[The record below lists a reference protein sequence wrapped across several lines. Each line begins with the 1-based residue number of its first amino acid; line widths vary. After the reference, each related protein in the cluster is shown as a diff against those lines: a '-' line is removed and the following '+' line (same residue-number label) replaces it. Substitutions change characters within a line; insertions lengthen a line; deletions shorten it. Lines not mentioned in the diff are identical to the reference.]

1 MKFTLS
7 WLKTHLDTDAT
18 LEQITDTLTRI
29 GLELEGVEDRGASL
43 ASFRIAQVIEAV
55 PHPNA
60 DRLRACKVD
69 TGHGIVSVVCG
80 APNARTGMK
89 SVFAAPGSFIPG
101 TGITLKVGEIR
112 GVRSAGMLLSVR
124 EMGLGEDHAGIID
137 LPEDAPVGMPYVAW
151 AGLDDPLIE
160 VCVTPNRGDCF
171 SVRGIARD
179 LAAAGIGTL
188 KPWQPVKVPAA
199 WSADSIAAPKTSA
212 ASELGDMRDAG
223 VHGPRWQ
230 IDWPAACPWVLGR
243 TVRNL
248 KNGPSPQW
256 LQDRLASVGLRP
268 INALVDVTNF
278 FTLDLGR
285 PLHVFDVG
293 KLTGDVLALRRG
305 AGETFHA
312 LNGKDY
318 TLDPED
324 CAIADAAGVQ
334 SMGGVMGG
342 AATGCDE
349 ATTAVFVEC
358 ALFDPVRVAQ
368 TGRRHQIISDARQRF
383 ERGIDVALMPDAVE
397 AATAM
402 ILELCGGEPGPV
414 VEAGAMPAWQRDA
427 TLRFARIAALGG
439 SDIPSDEAVVSLQR
453 LGFTLRSRDA
463 ETMTV
468 AVPSWRN
475 DVAATVVLDL
485 APDLDPEVAAKVAEG
500 CAIIE
505 PECDLIEE
513 VLRLRGLD
521 AVPPVSLPRTAPVPP
536 ATLTARQVRAAVAQR
551 TLAAAGL
558 AECVTFSFMATQDAR
573 LFGEAPDSLRLTNPI
588 AADLDQLRPTP
599 VATLVL
605 AAKRNAARG
614 YPDVALFEVGP
625 AFAEAAPKGQRL
637 LAAGVRAGATP
648 RNWLGSSRPVD
659 APADWWLAPSRP
671 VDAMDAK
678 GDLWAAL
685 AAIGVPMD
693 ALMLAPDAPDFYHPG
708 RSATVRQGPKT
719 VLGSFGELHPRVLAA
734 LDLQGPVVAFEL
746 DLDAVG
752 DPKRR
757 RKTPPDLPSFQ
768 PVRRDFAFLV
778 DATVTADALIRA
790 ARGADR
796 ALIAGVVLF
805 DRYQGEHLPQGK
817 VSLAIEVTFQPRE
830 RTLTDAE
837 IEAACQKVV
846 TAVAKTTGAVLR

>member
-18 LEQITDTLTRI
+18 LDRITATLTRI
-29 GLELEGVEDRGASL
+29 GLELEGVEDRGAAL
-43 ASFRIAQVIEAV
+43 ASFRIARVIEAV

-60 DRLRACKVD
+60 DRLRACRVD
-69 TGHGIVSVVCG
+69 TGDGIVSVVCG

-89 SVFAAPGSFIPG
+89 GVFAAPGSFIPG

-112 GVRSAGMLLSVR
+112 GVRSAGMLLSAR
-124 EMGLGEDHAGIID
+124 EMGLGDDHSGIID
-137 LPEDAPVGMPYVAW
+137 LPADAPVGMPYVAW

-160 VCVTPNRGDCF
+160 VSVTPNRGDCF

-179 LAAAGIGTL
+179 LAAAGIGAL
-188 KPWQPVKVPAA
+188 KPWQPARIAPAF
-199 WSADSIAAPKTSA
+199 D
-212 ASELGDMRDAG
+212 G
-223 VHGPRWQ
+223 GPRWR
-230 IDWPAACPWVLGR
+230 IDWPEACPWILGR

-256 LQDRLASVGLRP
+256 LQDRLTAVGLRP
-268 INALVDVTNF
+268 INALVDMTNF

-293 KLTGDVLALRRG
+293 KLAGEVLILRRG
-305 AGETFHA
+305 AGETLRA

-318 TLDPED
+318 VLDPED

-334 SMGGVMGG
+334 SMGGLMGG
-342 AATGCDE
+342 EASGCD
-349 ATTAVFVEC
+349 ATTTAVFVEC

-368 TGRRHQIISDARQRF
+368 TGRRHQIVSDARQRF

-414 VEAGAMPAWQRDA
+414 VEAGAMPDWRRDA
-427 TLRFARIAALGG
+427 TLRFARIAEFGG
-439 SDIPSDEAVVSLQR
+439 SDIPPDEAVASLQR
-453 LGFTLRSRDA
+453 LGFDVRHRDA
-463 ETMTV
+463 GTVTV

-475 DVAATVVLDL
+475 DVAAPVVLDL
-485 APDLDPEVAAKVAEG
+485 APDLDPAVAKKVAEG

-536 ATLTARQVRAAVAQR
+536 PTLTPRQVRAAVVQR

-558 AECVTFSFMATQDAR
+558 AECVTFSFMAAQEAR
-573 LFGEAPDSLRLTNPI
+573 LFGDTPETLRLTNPI

-599 VATLVL
+599 VATLAL

-614 YPDVALFEVGP
+614 YADVALFEVGP
-625 AFAEAAPKGQRL
+625 AFVEAAPHGQRL

-648 RNWLGSSRPVD
+648 RNWL
-659 APADWWLAPSRP
+659 APARA
-671 VDAMDAK
+671 VEVMDAK

-685 AAIGVPMD
+685 AAIGVPME
-693 ALMLAPDAPDFYHPG
+693 ALMLTQDAPGFYHPG

-719 VLGSFGELHPRVLAA
+719 VLGTFGELHPRVLAA
-734 LDLQGPVVAFEL
+734 LDLAGPVVAFEL
-746 DLDAVG
+746 DLDAIG

-757 RKTPPDLPSFQ
+757 RKAPPDLPPFQ

-778 DATVTADALIRA
+778 DAAVTADALLRA
-790 ARGADR
+790 ARGSDR
-796 ALIAGVVLF
+796 TLIAGVVLF
-805 DRYQGEHLPQGK
+805 DRYQGEHLPARK

-830 RTLTDAE
+830 HTLTDAE
-837 IEAACQKVV
+837 IDAACQKVV
-846 TAVAKTTGAVLR
+846 AAVAKATGAVLR

>member
-18 LEQITDTLTRI
+18 LDVVADTLTRI
-29 GLELEGVEDRGASL
+29 GLELESVEDRGAAL
-43 ASFRIAQVIEAV
+43 ASFRIAHVIEAIQ
-55 PHPNA
+55 HPNA
-60 DRLRACKVD
+60 DRLRVCKVD
-69 TGHGIVSVVCG
+69 AGDGIVSVVCG

-89 SVFAAPGSFIPG
+89 GVFAPPGSFIPG
-101 TGITLKVGEIR
+101 TGVTLKVGEIR

-124 EMGLGEDHAGIID
+124 EMGLGEDHDGIID
-137 LPEDAPVGMPYVAW
+137 LPEDAPVGMSYSKW

-160 VCVTPNRGDCF
+160 VSVTPNRGDCF

-179 LAAAGIGTL
+179 LAAAGVGTL
-188 KPWQPVKVPAA
+188 KPWQPARVAA
-199 WSADSIAAPKTSA
+199 VFD
-212 ASELGDMRDAG
+212 G
-223 VHGPRWQ
+223 GPRWR
-230 IDWPAACPWVLGR
+230 IDWPEACPWILGR

-248 KNGPSPQW
+248 KNGSSPQW
-256 LQDRLASVGLRP
+256 LQDRLTSVGLRP

-293 KLTGDVLALRRG
+293 KLTGDVLILRRG
-305 AGETFHA
+305 DGETFRA

-334 SMGGVMGG
+334 SMGGLMGG
-342 AATGCDE
+342 EPTGCDA

-368 TGRRHQIISDARQRF
+368 TGRRHQIVSDARQRF

-402 ILELCGGEPGPV
+402 ILEFCGGEPGPV
-414 VEAGAMPAWQRDA
+414 VEAGAMPDWRRDA
-427 TLRFARIAALGG
+427 TMRFERIAALGG
-439 SDIPSDEAVVSLQR
+439 SDISADEAVSSLER
-453 LGFTLRSRDA
+453 LGFVSRHRDA
-463 ETMTV
+463 DKITV

-475 DVAATVVLDL
+475 DVAAPVVLDL
-485 APDLDPEVAAKVAEG
+485 APDIAPALAAKVAEG

-521 AVPPVSLPRTAPVPP
+521 AVPPVSLPRTAPVPT
-536 ATLTARQVRAAVAQR
+536 ATLTPRQVRAAVVQR

-558 AECVTFSFMATQDAR
+558 AECVTFSFMAAQDAA
-573 LFGEAPDSLRLTNPI
+573 LFGDVPETLRLTNPI
-588 AADLDQLRPTP
+588 ATDLDQLRPTP
-599 VATLVL
+599 VATLAL

-614 YPDVALFEVGP
+614 YPDMALFEIGP
-625 AFAEAAPKGQRL
+625 AFVEAAPNGQRL

-648 RNWLGSSRPVD
+648 RNWL
-659 APADWWLAPSRP
+659 APSRP
-671 VDAMDAK
+671 VEATDAK

-685 AAIGVPMD
+685 VAIGVPMD
-693 ALMLAPDAPDFYHPG
+693 ALMLTPDAPGFYHPG

-719 VLGSFGELHPRVLAA
+719 VLGRFGELHPRVLAA
-734 LDLQGPVVAFEL
+734 LDLAGPVAVFEL
-746 DLDAVG
+746 DLDAIG

-757 RKTPPDLPSFQ
+757 RKVPPDLPAFQ

-778 DATVTADALIRA
+778 DATVTADAVLRA

-796 ALIAGVVLF
+796 TLITGVVLF
-805 DRYQGEHLPQGK
+805 DRYQGEHLPGAK
-817 VSLAIEVTFQPRE
+817 MSLAIEVTFQPRE

-846 TAVAKTTGAVLR
+846 ASVAKATGATLR